1 MPPESTACRI
11 AGQPLQVAY
20 KAEKAGNSGVYLRE
34 GLGTFTPP
42 VTVVETVNTPGTT
55 IDPMAPADSRVISVG
70 VERDGFRD
78 GNLALTVSML
88 YVDPV
93 DPEIS
98 LGWAGIYL
106 NRVVGELVFA
116 DSFE

>member
-1 MPPESTACRI
+1 
-11 AGQPLQVAY
+11 
-20 KAEKAGNSGVYLRE
+20 
-34 GLGTFTPP
+34 
-42 VTVVETVNTPGTT
+42 
-55 IDPMAPADSRVISVG
+55 
-70 VERDGFRD
+70 RDGFRD